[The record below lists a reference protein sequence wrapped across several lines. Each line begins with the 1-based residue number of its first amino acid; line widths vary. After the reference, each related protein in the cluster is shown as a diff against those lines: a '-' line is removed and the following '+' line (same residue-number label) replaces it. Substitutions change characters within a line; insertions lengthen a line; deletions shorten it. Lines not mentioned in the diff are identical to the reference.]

1 MNGEESKM
9 KKLVALFLVL
19 INIVLLCSCGG
30 NTDSAIIY
38 YGVKTP
44 PKTLDPQLAS
54 TVTELT
60 LVKNLYEGL
69 MRKDSSG
76 NIVPAAAVTAEQNG
90 NVYTFTL
97 RNDLI
102 WNDGT
107 PILAEDFVFG
117 IKRALLPETN
127 SPNATSL
134 YIIKNAQAVHS
145 GEKSPSELGVVAKD
159 SKTLVI
165 ESSALADDLYEVL
178 SSSVCMPCKKEF
190 FEGAKG
196 KYGMSKETMLSNGSF
211 KLTKWV
217 EEDFA
222 MRLHR
227 SSNYNGDAKALC
239 SAIFLSVDKELTSFQ
254 RLQKNKVDIAEIENS
269 EIKKAEN
276 ENLNIIKIPNT
287 VWLIKFG
294 SGYTNEMRK
303 ALISSVVTYNSSVT
317 DYPEGISPALNLYPA
332 NFEDNAKVNLYNI
345 SLAKSTFKTEINKL
359 SNATLPISALYFED
373 RQGISE
379 VVKMIAGHWQQNLG
393 AYINISG
400 LSTVNQ
406 VKLKENDYSIT
417 IYSQEITTP
426 DKIKYAKIFGFKN
439 ADNLTENILKGNI
452 LPIAY
457 SNTALSFSSSLEN
470 INENST
476 DTLIDFAYV
485 NKIQ

>member
-1 MNGEESKM
+1 M
-9 KKLVALFLVL
+9 KKILALILVI

-76 NIVPAAAVTAEQNG
+76 NIVPAAAKTCEKSG
-90 NVYTFTL
+90 NIYTFTL
-97 RNDLI
+97 RDDVI

-107 PILAEDFVFG
+107 PILAEDFAFG

-134 YIIKNAQAVHS
+134 YIIKNAEAIHS
-145 GEKSPSELGVVAKD
+145 GKKSASELGVKAKD
-159 SKTLVI
+159 LKTLVI
-165 ESSALADDLYEVL
+165 ESTAEADVLYEVL
-178 SSSVCMPCKKEF
+178 ASSVCMPCKKEF

-196 KYGMSKETMLSNGSF
+196 KYGMSKDTILSNGSF
-211 KLTKWV
+211 KLTKWID
-217 EEDFA
+217 EDFA

-227 SSNYNGDAKALC
+227 SSNYNGNMKALC
-239 SAIFLSVDKELTSFQ
+239 SAIFLSVDKELTPFQ
-254 RLQKNKVDIAEIENS
+254 RLEKNKVDIAEIENS

-276 ENLNIIKIPNT
+276 SGLNVIKIPNT
-287 VWLIKFG
+287 VWLIKIG
-294 SGYTNEMRK
+294 SGYSNEMRK
-303 ALISSVVTYNSSVT
+303 ALISSVITYNDSIT

-332 NFEDNAKVNLYNI
+332 NFESNNKVNLYDINF
-345 SLAKSTFKTEINKL
+345 AKTTFKTEINKL
-359 SNATLPISALYFED
+359 SNAALPITSLYFED
-373 RQGISE
+373 KQGISE

-400 LSTVNQ
+400 LSTINQ

-417 IYSQEITTP
+417 IYSEEITTP
-426 DKIKYAKIFGFKN
+426 DKIKYAKIFGFNN
-439 ADNLTENILKGNI
+439 ADNLTDNILKGNI

-457 SNTALSFSSSLEN
+457 SNTALSFSSSLKN
-470 INENST
+470 INENNT
-476 DTLIDFAYV
+476 DNLIDFAYI